1 MNRDLS
7 ILHAVIPADA
17 GIQWFAERARRQAAW
32 HQAAVRFAVSS
43 IALDSGLRRNDV
55 LNGEGE

>member
-7 ILHAVIPADA
+7 ILDAVIPADA
-17 GIQWFAERARRQAAW
+17 GIQGCAECARGQAAS
-32 HQAAVRFAVSS
+32 HQAAVRFADSS

-55 LNGEGE
+55 LNGGGE